1 MSDDRYRE
9 WDAAYVLGSLSSAER
24 HEYEQHL
31 AGCAD
36 CTRALADLAG
46 MPALLAS
53 VSPVEA
59 FSLLD
64 DAAPDA
70 GTAQMGDGTRATDRR
85 TERPS
90 GQPADRPA
98 ERPAFADLARRVRRT
113 RTRTRLLAASAAAL
127 AVAAAVAIALIVSL
141 PPAQPG
147 TSAQPQAAAPA
158 TAPATAPAPA
168 SVAEVAF
175 TAEVASPLEADAKL
189 ADEPWGTRIDWTCS
203 YRGEA
208 GSAEALGYSML
219 VTDRQGRSTE
229 VASWMSG
236 PGTTATPTATTSIRR
251 ADIASV
257 SIVATESGTVLLRSV
272 LSPAG

>member
-1 MSDDRYRE
+1 MSDDRFSE

-36 CTRALADLAG
+36 CTRALADLVG

-53 VSPVEA
+53 VTPAEA

-64 DAAPDA
+64 EAAPDA
-70 GTAQMGDGTRATDRR
+70 
-85 TERPS
+85 
-90 GQPADRPA
+90 
-98 ERPAFADLARRVRRT
+98 ADLARRVRRS
-113 RTRTRLLAASAAAL
+113 RVRTRLLAGTAAAL
-127 AVAAAVAIALIVSL
+127 AIAAAVCVALVVSL
-141 PPAQPG
+141 PSAQPEPLAQPG
-147 TSAQPQAAAPA
+147 TATTA
-158 TAPATAPAPA
+158 TAPVPA
-168 SVAEVAF
+168 AEVAF
-175 TAEVASPLEADAKL
+175 TAEVASPLEAEAKL

-208 GSAEALGYSML
+208 GSSEALGYSML

-251 ADIASV
+251 ADIAAV
-257 SIVATESGTVLLRSV
+257 SIVATESGTVLLRSE
-272 LSPAG
+272 LAAAG